1 MKTIRA
7 PISSSKI
14 FYSVIFLLF
23 FSCLHAQEFHIT
35 TYTSKDGLSS
45 SYILATYQDKL
56 GYLWI
61 GTPNGLNRFDG
72 KYFVN
77 YGFNEGLPDV
87 RSFAVLMDNSLRLW
101 IGTPR
106 GLGEIRANKF

>member
-1 MKTIRA
+1 MRTIKA

-14 FYSVIFLLF
+14 FYCVIFSLYF
-23 FSCLHAQEFHIT
+23 FCLHAQDFHIK

-45 SYILATYQDKL
+45 SYILSTYQDKL

-87 RSFAVLMDNSLRLW
+87 RSF
-101 IGTPR
+101 
-106 GLGEIRANKF
+106 